1 MAYYQR
7 KTVLHSS
14 NKIPMPLVILLA
26 ILLWCTSC
34 ADQQNQPIVNSSSSN
49 PTQTSDL
56 NQQSKT
62 LKIAVIP
69 AQSSPEQLAK
79 LQDLAAYLESV
90 LFRKFDIQIQ
100 KDYDTAVELIV
111 NEKVQIAY
119 LGPLTY
125 IKAKQQNPEIEPIL
139 APITKST
146 GRPWHTSMIIANS
159 AKIKSVKDLYNNRFG
174 FVSKSSTTGFLI
186 PTVELFQKQG
196 INPEKAFKEVQFLGS
211 HNQAITALMAG
222 KVDAIAI
229 GQEAFLKAQVENKLD
244 PQKYIKI
251 WESSPLPTD
260 PIVVSTKLEPRL
272 INGIKKALLDAP
284 EGIIAVSG
292 VETAGYTIVD
302 DMNYER
308 IRQLQNKL
316 NDHTLNQITIIK
328 N

>member
-1 MAYYQR
+1 
-7 KTVLHSS
+7 
-14 NKIPMPLVILLA
+14 MPSVILLA
-26 ILLWCTSC
+26 ILVWCTGCS
-34 ADQQNQPIVNSSSSN
+34 DQKKQLIFNSNSSN
-49 PTQTSDL
+49 PTQTSDF

-62 LKIAVIP
+62 LQIAVIP
-69 AQSSPEQLAK
+69 AQSSSEQLAK

-90 LFRKFDIQIQ
+90 LPRKFDIQIQ

-119 LGPLTY
+119 LSPLTY
-125 IKAKQQNPEIEPIL
+125 VKAKQLNPEIEPIL
-139 APITKST
+139 APITKLT

-159 AKIKSVKDLYNNRFG
+159 AKIKSVEDLYNNRFG

-186 PTVELFQKQG
+186 PSVELFQKLG
-196 INPEKAFKEVQFLGS
+196 INPEQAFKEVQFLGS
-211 HNQAITALMAG
+211 HNQAIAALIAG

-229 GQEAFLKAQVENKLD
+229 DQEAFLKAQVENKLD
-244 PQKYIKI
+244 QKKYVKI

-308 IRQLQNKL
+308 IRQLQKKL
-316 NDHTLNQITIIK
+316 DDNTLNQITIIK